1 MKPVINTTT
10 DKQQEIWEIT
20 PIIWGALIICVA
32 LMGVLFYDGLELMVT
47 WWTTREEYGHGFM
60 IPLIT
65 AFLIWQRKDKL
76 ENIDF
81 TGSWT
86 GVILVLFGIF
96 VFFLSELASIYTIS
110 QYAFL
115 ITLYGIALSLM
126 GRTGFRVILAPL
138 IILFFM
144 IPLPNFIFNDLSAQ
158 LQLISSQLG
167 VAVIRLFGISVYLEG
182 NVIDLG
188 VYKLQV
194 VEACSGLNYL
204 FPLMTLGFISAYFF
218 TGALWKKV
226 IIFLSTIP
234 ITIFMNSLRIGLIGV
249 AVEYWGVEMA
259 EGILH
264 DFEGWVV
271 FMACTAILVF
281 EMWVLARI
289 GDNKL
294 PLREA
299 FGVDFPEPP
308 SEHALVRSRTATKTF
323 IVSMII
329 IVIAVPIVFMLEK
342 RTEIIP
348 DRKLFAEFPLK
359 IEEWTGK
366 HDVLEQIYI
375 DKLKLTDYA
384 LLNYRK
390 DGELPINFYSAYY
403 ASQRKESTT
412 HSPRACLPGGGW
424 RIESSNRVTLD
435 DITISSIPLVVNRF
449 VIEKQG
455 VRQLVYYWF
464 KQRDRIVNNEQMIKF
479 YFFIDSIQ
487 KQRTDGA
494 LIRLTTIVPEGG
506 SMVDADKRL
515 VDFAS
520 EISAII
526 PDYVPD

>member
-1 MKPVINTTT
+1 MKPVITKETQ
-10 DKQQEIWEIT
+10 QQEVWSIT
-20 PIIWGALIICVA
+20 LKLWGLLLVCAA

-47 WWTTREEYGHGFM
+47 WWSTREEYGHGFM

-65 AFLIWQRKDKL
+65 AFLIWQRKDQL

-81 TGSWT
+81 TDSWT

-96 VFFLSELASIYTIS
+96 VLFLADLASIYTIS

-115 ITLYGIALSLM
+115 ITVFGITLSFM
-126 GRTGFRVILAPL
+126 GSKGFRIILAPL

-167 VAVIRLFGISVYLEG
+167 VAIIRLFDISVYLEG

-218 TGALWKKV
+218 TGALWKKA

-249 AVEYWGVEMA
+249 AVEYWGIEMA

-281 EMWVLARI
+281 EMWLLAQI

-294 PLREA
+294 PLQQA

-308 SEHALVRSRTATKTF
+308 SEHALIHSRASTKTF

-329 IVIAVPIVFMLEK
+329 IVIALPLTFLFEK
-342 RTEIIP
+342 RAENIP
-348 DRKLFAEFPLK
+348 DRKLFVDFPLK
-359 IEEWTGK
+359 INGWAGK
-366 HDVLEQIYI
+366 HEILEQIYI

-384 LLNYRK
+384 LLNYKK
-390 DGELPINFYSAYY
+390 DDELPINFYSAYY
-403 ASQRKESTT
+403 ESQRKESTT

-424 RIESSNRVTLD
+424 YVESSNKVALD
-435 DITISSIPLVVNRF
+435 GITISSIPLVVNRF

-464 KQRDRIVNNEQMIKF
+464 KQRDRLLTNEQMIKI

-494 LIRLTTIVPEGG
+494 LIRLTTIIPEGG
-506 SMVDADKRL
+506 SIDDADKRL

-520 EISAII
+520 KIAAVI
-526 PDYVPD
+526 PEYVPD

>member
-1 MKPVINTTT
+1 M
-10 DKQQEIWEIT
+10 
-20 PIIWGALIICVA
+20 L
-32 LMGVLFYDGLELMVT
+32 
-47 WWTTREEYGHGFM
+47 
-60 IPLIT
+60 
-65 AFLIWQRKDKL
+65 
-76 ENIDF
+76 
-81 TGSWT
+81 
-86 GVILVLFGIF
+86 
-96 VFFLSELASIYTIS
+96 
-110 QYAFL
+110 
-115 ITLYGIALSLM
+115 
-126 GRTGFRVILAPL
+126 
-138 IILFFM
+138 
-144 IPLPNFIFNDLSAQ
+144 
-158 LQLISSQLG
+158 
-167 VAVIRLFGISVYLEG
+167 
-182 NVIDLG
+182 
-188 VYKLQV
+188 
-194 VEACSGLNYL
+194 
-204 FPLMTLGFISAYFF
+204 
-218 TGALWKKV
+218 
-226 IIFLSTIP
+226 IFLS
-234 ITIFMNSLRIGLIGV
+234 
-249 AVEYWGVEMA
+249 
-259 EGILH
+259 LH
-264 DFEGWVV
+264 
-271 FMACTAILVF
+271 
-281 EMWVLARI
+281 
-289 GDNKL
+289 
-294 PLREA
+294 
-299 FGVDFPEPP
+299 
-308 SEHALVRSRTATKTF
+308 SEHALVRSRTVTKTF

-329 IVIAVPIVFMLEK
+329 IVIAVPIDFMLEK

-348 DRKLFAEFPLK
+348 DRKSFAEFPLK

-366 HDVLEQIYI
+366 YDVLEQIYI

-384 LLNYRK
+384 LLSYRK
-390 DGELPINFYSAYY
+390 DGELPVNFYSAYY